1 MRVTVASVSPLANAN
16 YAQYITFEVT
26 FKHPCREAQFT
37 GTNTSWRQMDA
48 IINYTT
54 DVFSEILPW
63 NIDIPHDC
71 GLQEIGIS
79 GGDPESVLSVTR

>member
-1 MRVTVASVSPLANAN
+1 MRVTVASVTPLTDANFGQDI
-16 YAQYITFEVT
+16 YFDVI

-63 NIDIPHDC
+63 GINIPHDC